1 MPGAASVFHPATN
14 GSANAG
20 IGLPDTGDQADPY
33 PLGMALGQLHG
44 IYILAQNARGLI
56 LVDMHAAHER
66 VVYERLKTLLDQQA
80 LPQQELLVPYVIHC
94 SERDVAVME
103 SHKEQL
109 VTLGLT
115 ISATGPQSLAVRSV
129 PSLLAGGDIES
140 LVLNILKEL
149 EMVGHSEQLTGQRNE
164 LLSTM
169 ACHGSVRANRRLTLE
184 EMNALLRQMEH
195 TERANQ
201 CNHGRPT
208 WFQWSMN
215 DLDRL
220 FMRGQ

>member
-1 MPGAASVFHPATN
+1 HPATN
-14 GSANAG
+14 GNASTG
-20 IGLPDTGDQADPY
+20 HGLPDTGDEADPY

-94 SERDVAVME
+94 SERDIAVME

-140 LVLNILKEL
+140 LVLNVLKEL
-149 EMVGHSEQLTGQRNE
+149 EMVGHSEQLTGQRN
-164 LLSTM
+164 
-169 ACHGSVRANRRLTLE
+169 
-184 EMNALLRQMEH
+184 
-195 TERANQ
+195 
-201 CNHGRPT
+201 
-208 WFQWSMN
+208 
-215 DLDRL
+215 
-220 FMRGQ
+220 